1 MVVARKVASFAQ
13 DGDVIGAGSGSTSF
27 LTLQEL
33 GRRVKEDG
41 LQCKVIPTSREM
53 EMTAAVLGVEATTL
67 MEDKPDWCYDGAD
80 EVDGQGNLIKGRGG
94 AMYREKLVMA
104 SSDKAYILVDSS
116 KFVEKLGAK
125 YAVPVEVD
133 QRALHYVQTQIEK
146 MDISGSA
153 LRPAGGK
160 DGPVITES
168 GHLILDVNFNAITD
182 TTERDLKAITGV
194 IETGLFWGFKPEIIA
209 D

>member
-67 MEDKPDWCYDGAD
+67 MEDKPDCAMMVPMKWT
-80 EVDGQGNLIKGRGG
+80 GR
-94 AMYREKLVMA
+94 ATLSR
-104 SSDKAYILVDSS
+104 
-116 KFVEKLGAK
+116 
-125 YAVPVEVD
+125 AVAV
-133 QRALHYVQTQIEK
+133 RCTARSL
-146 MDISGSA
+146 
-153 LRPAGGK
+153 
-160 DGPVITES
+160 
-168 GHLILDVNFNAITD
+168 
-182 TTERDLKAITGV
+182 
-194 IETGLFWGFKPEIIA
+194 
-209 D
+209 